1 MCNEVISA
9 ILKFLCVTSNSST
22 DEVVLTTKYIQSLR
36 ICFCCQESIIHYI
49 KKHKLSNTSKI
60 QISDCKITCR
70 DLALSDLMCYTC
82 YVCCLSKN
90 QKKTPRGKQKR
101 QKNGRKGFFKKKYQ
115 VQHVKSLKTRSL
127 NVFLESIVKNYD
139 AYRSL

>member
-49 KKHKLSNTSKI
+49 LTFWSGNSDLLYSFFSIFCRSCQIQCFLHTVAAILRWSIHLSHIFASNHNKIFPLFGIAVCDSVQKALDLTNPARNRIKLSI
-60 QISDCKITCR
+60 I
-70 DLALSDLMCYTC
+70 DLSF
-82 YVCCLSKN
+82 
-90 QKKTPRGKQKR
+90 R
-101 QKNGRKGFFKKKYQ
+101 QK
-115 VQHVKSLKTRSL
+115 
-127 NVFLESIVKNYD
+127 
-139 AYRSL
+139 A